1 MACVCTQRVN
11 MNLFF
16 SNVKIQD
23 SNLYCFNNHT
33 GHFDKDNLTNM
44 ATQLSTVLYTIK
56 TKYTQY
62 KLRTL
67 RHENIMTLITRQSVT
82 GPQFTR
88 PSSMMPSQDPTGS
101 HPCGVSGTR
110 HSPSTE
116 SGWLHSCNAPC
127 SQPDSRSHTRAQYPT
142 PQARDPQVR
151 GKCVFLQW
159 IEAPYCAICTRWFFK
174 FQF

>member
-1 MACVCTQRVN
+1 MSASRVVCMT
-11 MNLFF
+11 MT
-16 SNVKIQD
+16 
-23 SNLYCFNNHT
+23 NLYCFNNHT
-33 GHFDKDNLTNM
+33 GHFDKDNWTNM

-101 HPCGVSGTR
+101 HPCTEPYE
-110 HSPSTE
+110 SPVPNPA
-116 SGWLHSCNAPC
+116 GPGPPGPRQMRVPPVNWGPILCNLHTMILQIPILMTCIKL
-127 SQPDSRSHTRAQYPT
+127 AQVV
-142 PQARDPQVR
+142 PQWHFEIQY
-151 GKCVFLQW
+151 LYN
-159 IEAPYCAICTRWFFK
+159 IE
-174 FQF
+174 QD